1 MTTPAA
7 TRGATVQDRASSV
20 SERVTVQ
27 RMTEPERRYLLKPDG
42 EWTAA
47 DLRDYVVSEMLRVHG
62 PSVWVRDPAKEL
74 SIFKKF
80 VCDFC
85 ETSMELAVAI
95 ARLAYGQHKGIW
107 RDTPITPAR
116 FSKGN
121 YRYFADPLLAQ
132 LTAC

>member
-1 MTTPAA
+1 MLGVAYWLSA
-7 TRGATVQDRASSV
+7 ELERSEIKSAETVQP
-20 SERVTVQ
+20 Q
-27 RMTEPERRYLLKPDG
+27 LKKALVHL
-42 EWTAA
+42 ETAHA
-47 DLRDYVVSEMLRVHG
+47 ID
-62 PSVWVRDPAKEL
+62 
-74 SIFKKF
+74 KK
-80 VCDFC
+80 
-85 ETSMELAVAI
+85 TNRI